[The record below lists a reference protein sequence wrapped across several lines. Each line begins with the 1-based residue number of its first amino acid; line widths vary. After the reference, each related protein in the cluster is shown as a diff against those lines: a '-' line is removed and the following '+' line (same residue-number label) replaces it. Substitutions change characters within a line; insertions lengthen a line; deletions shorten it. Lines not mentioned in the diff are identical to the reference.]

1 MKSLKDLLQTTG
13 QDLRC
18 PPVPQR
24 TRSTEG
30 KVISIMTAKR
40 RKRIIFD
47 HCHVLNPP
55 IDGACV
61 QVRES
66 DGDSG
71 HWSLGSP
78 SPATPRPPTNPHQG
92 PDVPPRSPKTSQA
105 PSSPRPF
112 LRSESYERALE
123 PEVTF
128 WRCCG
133 WWFCMMNT
141 TRWID
146 ATIWGHYF

>member
-1 MKSLKDLLQTTG
+1 MSPSASKDQIKWRKGDINNDSKKEEKNYIWSLPCAQPTNWW
-13 QDLRC
+13 R
-18 PPVPQR
+18 
-24 TRSTEG
+24 
-30 KVISIMTAKR
+30 
-40 RKRIIFD
+40 
-47 HCHVLNPP
+47 
-55 IDGACV
+55 V

-78 SPATPRPPTNPHQG
+78 ATPRPPTNPHQSS
-92 PDVPPRSPKTSQA
+92 DIPPRSPKTSQA
-105 PSSPRPF
+105 SSSPRPF

-133 WWFCMMNT
+133 WWLCIMNT

-146 ATIWGHYF
+146 ATTFTFTFKHLKGVLDHLLLDWTNLK